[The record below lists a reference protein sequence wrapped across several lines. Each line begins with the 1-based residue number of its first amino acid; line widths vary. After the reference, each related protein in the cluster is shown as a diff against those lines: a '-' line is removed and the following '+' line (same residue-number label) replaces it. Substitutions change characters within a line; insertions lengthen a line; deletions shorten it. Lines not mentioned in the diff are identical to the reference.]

1 MPCGKKRFLLTLLVA
16 APFLLSCGGGSET
29 ASVPGNQANDHI
41 SITNDEEAIA
51 WRQLVTDVDVPVD
64 DIGVGYASAMGD
76 SAGPAAAPGFS
87 LTLTAEVL
95 PPAIDGKLLQATA
108 IAMSNNKAVVSYNMR
123 GAEYLGGIDVFLISN
138 EKNVFLKSEALFNNA
153 DVNSVTFSDGY
164 VYAAEATGDG
174 TYPYPAVFEVL
185 GLSGVNLVLDGNSRA
200 PLTSYAGT
208 SAVFRGSRVYATSG
222 DNGALSVFDSTT
234 LDPLDSFDLD
244 DARWVDVNDGKVV
257 VVQGTPG
264 RIAVFDEANMTL
276 PPDVIYFEGANIAE
290 SKSTVQVIGGKAI
303 IAAGDNG
310 VQIVSLATGKVLGHV
325 PLPDPT
331 ELGLSP
337 EVVVTNAVSGE
348 GNLLFISNGEAGVYV
363 AQTRD
368 DIQFDQ
374 DWGETFHEIDVLGKL
389 RFSNLQ
395 SVNHVA
401 CKDGLLIVASG
412 LGGLKV
418 VRLNY

>member
-1 MPCGKKRFLLTLLVA
+1 M
-16 APFLLSCGGGSET
+16 
-29 ASVPGNQANDHI
+29 
-41 SITNDEEAIA
+41 
-51 WRQLVTDVDVPVD
+51 
-64 DIGVGYASAMGD
+64 
-76 SAGPAAAPGFS
+76 
-87 LTLTAEVL
+87 
-95 PPAIDGKLLQATA
+95 ATA

-164 VYAAEATGDG
+164 VYAAGATGDG

-185 GLSGVNLVLDGNSRA
+185 GLSGVNLILNGNSRA

-208 SAVFRGSRVYATSG
+208 SAVFRGNRVYATSG
-222 DNGALSVFDSTT
+222 DNGALSVI
-234 LDPLDSFDLD
+234 DPITFTMQDSFDLD
-244 DARWVDVNDGKVV
+244 DARWVDAGDGKVV

-264 RIAVFDEANMTL
+264 RISVFDEATMTL
-276 PPDVIYFEGANIAE
+276 ENVFPFGGATIPE
-290 SKSTVQVIGGKAI
+290 SKSTVQVVGGKAI

-310 VQIVSLATGKVLGHV
+310 VQIVSLSTGKVLGHV
-325 PLPDPT
+325 PLPDPA

-368 DIQFDQ
+368 DIPFDQ

-401 CKDGLLIVASG
+401 YKDGLLIVASG